1 MNLLDNPKFLGS
13 IFTKIRTLFSAC
25 RTYINISFFCF
36 VFQVAAGI
44 HHIQEVSATGTRG
57 RLHIHLYLLCFW
69 EPCPILPHYQ
79 HLHVEMKVLRASCV
93 HDVVGATSL
102 RAHSGIMRSGSVAW
116 SHSSSVHIVHIV
128 PNRKCMLLDTL
139 RECIRKRWYLL
150 SWVDS
155 LIKDKTFIKFIYI
168 SFYLVS

>member
-13 IFTKIRTLFSAC
+13 IFTKIRTLCSAC
-25 RTYINISFFCF
+25 RAYINISFFCF

-44 HHIQEVSATGTRG
+44 HHIQEVSATGTHG
-57 RLHIHLYLLCFW
+57 RLRIHLYLLCFW
-69 EPCPILPHYQ
+69 EPCPIRPHYQ
-79 HLHVEMKVLRASCV
+79 HLHVEMIVLRPSCV
-93 HDVVGATSL
+93 HDVVGAISL

-116 SHSSSVHIVHIV
+116 SHSSSVRIVHIV

-150 SWVDS
+150 S
-155 LIKDKTFIKFIYI
+155 
-168 SFYLVS
+168 